1 MKKKKFKIIGFI
13 SGIIILF
20 FISLPTLL
28 NTAGLHPEFKESKNY
43 NFKNKKAVIISTS
56 HNVLSKPGETDGK
69 LTGVFASELTVP
81 YYEFIDSGIEVD
93 IASIKGG
100 EIPIDPESFFYAV
113 KTVED
118 KRYLK
123 DNMLQEKVK
132 NSILIDKLNIADYDF
147 VFISGGWGAAYDLG
161 YSEILGEKISQA
173 YYNDKTIIGAVCHG
187 VLGFIKAKDS
197 LGNLIIENKRMTG
210 VTNKQIK
217 ELGIYF
223 TPQHPED
230 ELIKAG
236 VIFESKTAFRDVFAN
251 LTISDEEAKFVTGQN
266 QNAGH
271 ETPQKMMEIL
281 KNKNE

>member
-1 MKKKKFKIIGFI
+1 MKKKTLKIIGFL

-28 NTAGLHPEFKESKNY
+28 NSAGLHREYEESKNY
-43 NFKNKKAVIISTS
+43 NFKNKKALIISTS
-56 HNVLSKPGETDGK
+56 HNKLNKPGETDGK

-81 YYEFIDSGIEVD
+81 YYEFVNSGIDVD

-100 EIPIDPESFFYAV
+100 VIPIDPESFFYGI
-113 KTVED
+113 KTKED
-118 KRYLK
+118 DRFLN
-123 DNMLQEKVK
+123 DNIVQQKIN
-132 NSILIDKLNIADYDF
+132 NSLLINDIKINEYDL

-161 YSEILGEKISQA
+161 YSEVLGEKISQA
-173 YYNDKTIIGAVCHG
+173 YFSEKTVIGAICHG
-187 VLGFIKAKDS
+187 VLGLIKAKDS
-197 LGNLIIENKRMTG
+197 LGNLIIRNKRMTG

-217 ELGIYF
+217 ELGIDF
-223 TPQHPED
+223 TPQHPEE

-236 VIFESKTAFRDVFAN
+236 VIFESKTAFRDMFAN
-251 LTISDEEAKFVTGQN
+251 LTVIDEESKFVTGQN

>member
-1 MKKKKFKIIGFI
+1 MIKKKMIKIIGFV
-13 SGIIILF
+13 SVLFILF
-20 FISLPTLL
+20 LIALPTLL
-28 NTAGLHPEFKESKNY
+28 HKAGLHPQYKDSKVY

-56 HNVLSKPGETDGK
+56 HRTLNKPGETTGK

-93 IASIKGG
+93 VASIKGG
-100 EIPIDPESFFYAV
+100 KIPIDPESFFYAV
-113 KTVED
+113 KTNED
-118 KRYLK
+118 KRYLN
-123 DNMLQEKVK
+123 DEIFQQKVN
-132 NSILIDKLNIADYDF
+132 NSILVDELEIDNYDL

-173 YYNDKTIIGAVCHG
+173 YYSEKTIIGAVCHG

-197 LGNLIIENKRMTG
+197 LGKLIIKNRRMTG

-217 ELGIYF
+217 ELGIDF

-236 VIFESKTAFRDVFAN
+236 AIFESKTAFRDAFAD
-251 LTISDEEAKFVTGQN
+251 LTITDDNAKFVTGQN

-281 KNKNE
+281 KNK